1 MTGTT
6 TERRGAPR
14 ARIEIPI
21 HVSDPSGPQR
31 ATLIDIST
39 TGLSCSYPEA
49 VNEMTLMRIGLEL
62 GDGPA
67 SQIEGAVVRCEKQRG
82 VSPPSYLVAIYFTRL
97 SGEARSAIGKLVEK
111 QAS

>member
-1 MTGTT
+1 MSGTT

-14 ARIEIPI
+14 ARIAIPI

-49 VNEMTLMRIGLEL
+49 VNEMTLMRIGLDL
-62 GDGPA
+62 GDGRS

-82 VSPPSYLVAIYFTRL
+82 VSPPSYLVAIYFTRV
-97 SGEARSAIGKLVEK
+97 SSEARSAIGTLVEK
-111 QAS
+111 YAS

>member
-6 TERRGAPR
+6 TERRGAAR
-14 ARIEIPI
+14 ARIAIPI

-31 ATLIDIST
+31 ATVIDIST

-62 GDGPA
+62 GDGSL
-67 SQIEGAVVRCEKQRG
+67 SQLEGAVVRCEKQRG
-82 VSPPSYLVAIYFTRL
+82 ISPPSYLVAVYFTRV
-97 SGEARSAIGKLVEK
+97 SAEARRAISALVEK
-111 QAS
+111 HAG